1 MKKYIIILTAL
12 LSIVSCNKK
21 DNCKETQMATK
32 QFDSEYGCSDSKHT
46 LKIDLVNN
54 VTIIRDKTTYDSE
67 VSGGCHPVVD
77 FTVYDLVIGKQSTEF
92 LNDTI
97 TYDLRNACPD
107 NTLTL
112 TVNIIQS
119 SVAEK
124 DTVVYHALIPKIE
137 DQGNLTVSLILKQQ

>member
-21 DNCKETQMATK
+21 DNCIETQMTTK
-32 QFDSEYGCSDSKHT
+32 QFDSEYGCSDSKNT

-54 VTIIRDKTTYDSE
+54 VTVIRDKTTYDSE
-67 VSGGCHPVVD
+67 VSGGCHPEID
-77 FTVYDLVIGKQSTEF
+77 FSVYDLVIGKQSIDYP
-92 LNDTI
+92 NDTI

-107 NTLTL
+107 NILTL
-112 TVNIIQS
+112 TVNLIQS

-137 DQGNLTVSLILKQQ
+137 DQGNLTVNLILTQE